1 MIEIKNLSINF
12 GKNEILKDI
21 NLEFK
26 QGETVSILG
35 ANGCGKSSLLKCLL
49 GIIKFR
55 GEIFIDG
62 IDTAK
67 ISTKN
72 LAKLISY
79 VPQNNKTSFDFIVL
93 DIVLM
98 GSYAKSGLFGYSKD
112 SINNAK
118 NVLNNM
124 NLLHLANNKFN
135 NLSGGQ
141 KQMVLIARA
150 MLQDCKIM
158 ILDEPTSAL
167 DFGNSAKVLEILQN
181 IKNKTI
187 IQTTHNPQNTFFSD
201 KVVILKDSR
210 VFKYGD
216 KNIINSQNLSDI
228 YGIKIERF

>member
-26 QGETVSILG
+26 QGETVSIFG
-35 ANGCGKSSLLKCLL
+35 ANGCGKSSLLKYLL

-79 VPQNNKTSFDFIVL
+79 VPQNSKTSFDFIVL

-98 GSYAKSGLFGYSKD
+98 GSYAKF
-112 SINNAK
+112 
-118 NVLNNM
+118 
-124 NLLHLANNKFN
+124 
-135 NLSGGQ
+135 
-141 KQMVLIARA
+141 
-150 MLQDCKIM
+150 
-158 ILDEPTSAL
+158 
-167 DFGNSAKVLEILQN
+167 
-181 IKNKTI
+181 
-187 IQTTHNPQNTFFSD
+187 
-201 KVVILKDSR
+201 
-210 VFKYGD
+210 
-216 KNIINSQNLSDI
+216 
-228 YGIKIERF
+228 